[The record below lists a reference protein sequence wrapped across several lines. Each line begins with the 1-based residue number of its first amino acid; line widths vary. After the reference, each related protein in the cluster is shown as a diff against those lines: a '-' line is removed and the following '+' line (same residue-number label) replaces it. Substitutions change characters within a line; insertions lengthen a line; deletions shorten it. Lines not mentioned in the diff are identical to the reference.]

1 MQCTET
7 GTAEGEQRTKGEE
20 AKQDRVLLEWAG
32 NAVGT
37 LGLLWA
43 TVVLLGG
50 FCSLLSRGDFWFST
64 VMIFMEATRSR
75 CAAA

>member
-1 MQCTET
+1 MRTLPAARGAAGAEQWGAAVQCTET

-37 LGLLWA
+37 
-43 TVVLLGG
+43 
-50 FCSLLSRGDFWFST
+50 CSSCS
-64 VMIFMEATRSR
+64 
-75 CAAA
+75 AASALC